1 MAGRSERSEF
11 MEKREDNLFAAMMK
25 GFKCI
30 INTVGLQPVTT

>member
-25 GFKCI
+25 GFKCTY
-30 INTVGLQPVTT
+30 TVGLQPDW